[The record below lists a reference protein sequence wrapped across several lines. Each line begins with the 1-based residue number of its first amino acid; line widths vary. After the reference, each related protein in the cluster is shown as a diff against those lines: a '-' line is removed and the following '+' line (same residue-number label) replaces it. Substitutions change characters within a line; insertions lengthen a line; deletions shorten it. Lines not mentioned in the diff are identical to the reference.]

1 MVRCLHSGLQPLSIC
16 LPSHLLCAVGGTLVC
31 TLLGAVLFA
40 RGVAQV
46 PFLMKCQV
54 GHTCTLANPVCGSQ
68 NPAGDGQFREQ
79 VVAKR
84 RRIKPVKKAE
94 EPAIAAKEDTPDL

>member
-1 MVRCLHSGLQPLSIC
+1 ML
-16 LPSHLLCAVGGTLVC
+16 AVGGTIVC

-46 PFLMKCQV
+46 SALNCPAPYV
-54 GHTCTLANPVCGSQ
+54 PIPADITYCTDAYVLLQ
-68 NPAGDGQFREQ
+68 NNSTDAQSREQ

-94 EPAIAAKEDTPDL
+94 QATSAEQGDTADS